1 MIFKKERDDA
11 WITGISWII
20 RYCSLVIFREVFFAS
35 ESPTKRVT
43 GIGVNSNDCSVLC
56 ISYEKGKKHT
66 ERYYIGVKNRATKN
80 EYSIKK

>member
-11 WITGISWII
+11 WI
-20 RYCSLVIFREVFFAS
+20 A
-35 ESPTKRVT
+35 
-43 GIGVNSNDCSVLC
+43 VNSNDCSVLC

-66 ERYYIGVKNRATKN
+66 ERYYIGVKNRATES

>member
-1 MIFKKERDDA
+1 MDHRDIVD
-11 WITGISWII
+11 
-20 RYCSLVIFREVFFAS
+20 YSLLFI
-35 ESPTKRVT
+35 VT

-66 ERYYIGVKNRATKN
+66 ERYYIGVKNRATKS

>member
-20 RYCSLVIFREVFFAS
+20 RYCLLVISHEACYRD
-35 ESPTKRVT
+35 R
-43 GIGVNSNDCSVLC
+43 
-56 ISYEKGKKHT
+56 SYEKGKKHT
-66 ERYYIGVKNRATKN
+66 ERYYIGVKNRATES

>member
-1 MIFKKERDDA
+1 MTHGSQGYRGLFVTVYWK
-11 WITGISWII
+11 
-20 RYCSLVIFREVFFAS
+20 Y
-35 ESPTKRVT
+35 PTKRVT

-66 ERYYIGVKNRATKN
+66 ERYYIGVKNRATES

>member
-11 WITGISWII
+11 WIAGISWII
-20 RYCSLVIFREVFFAS
+20 RYCSLVISHEACY
-35 ESPTKRVT
+35 

-66 ERYYIGVKNRATKN
+66 ERYYIGVKNRATES